1 MGSDR
6 KIKYCINM
14 LSVNDDS
21 VSGVVDIDGQ
31 ISVIDNY
38 STPDN
43 ANSKLRED
51 MLIDRAFHLQGKERP
66 SNDD

>member
-1 MGSDR
+1 MGTDK
-6 KIKYCINM
+6 KIKYCVNM
-14 LSVNDDS
+14 LSSKEDT

-38 STPDN
+38 STPER